1 MSDHW
6 FSQAGSLDDPSDG
19 GNSYIPESGEL
30 PHANLGVVNESRSS
44 ANTSKKANISG
55 GSTMSAENTIPKTKC
70 QFKFGKEIKIKKDK
84 ISGAENGYVKL
95 NSNQLKFTRQP
106 TVVVPLIVGFL
117 FFIFNTSSGGAYALG
132 AALGAAL
139 ITAVIVI
146 VFDNIN
152 VIKVDKSQ
160 VINCM
165 LESNSK
171 RIVLKLS
178 NGKQLAITGD
188 DTLLKNISYWT
199 SM

>member
-1 MSDHW
+1 M
-6 FSQAGSLDDPSDG
+6 
-19 GNSYIPESGEL
+19 N
-30 PHANLGVVNESRSS
+30 
-44 ANTSKKANISG
+44 
-55 GSTMSAENTIPKTKC
+55 AEITIPKTKC